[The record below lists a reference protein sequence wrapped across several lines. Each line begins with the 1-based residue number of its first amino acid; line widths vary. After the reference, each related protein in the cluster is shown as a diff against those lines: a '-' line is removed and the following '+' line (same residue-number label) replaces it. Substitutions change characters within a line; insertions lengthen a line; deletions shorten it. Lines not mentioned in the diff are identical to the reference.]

1 MGRMRGAEA
10 AEAKR
15 FFGRLCECRNTNGS
29 PVRACCALVCVSLSL
44 LVLEAFFIKRSK
56 RCLCLVCVCACIC
69 ECAVCVCAEFLH
81 AFRLRSF
88 FRLVKSR
95 RKFNSQTF
103 GSHED
108 STPFLKRPH
117 PFKIAQQMI

>member
-69 ECAVCVCAEFLH
+69 ECAVCVCVCVCRVSSCFQV
-81 AFRLRSF
+81 AFFFFDWSSQEENLTVRLSAVTRIRPRS
-88 FRLVKSR
+88 
-95 RKFNSQTF
+95 
-103 GSHED
+103 
-108 STPFLKRPH
+108 
-117 PFKIAQQMI
+117 

>member
-56 RCLCLVCVCACIC
+56 RCLCLVCVCVRVSVSVLC
-69 ECAVCVCAEFLH
+69 VCVCRVSSCFQV
-81 AFRLRSF
+81 AFFFFDWSSQEENLTVRLSAVTRIRPRS
-88 FRLVKSR
+88 
-95 RKFNSQTF
+95 
-103 GSHED
+103 
-108 STPFLKRPH
+108 
-117 PFKIAQQMI
+117 